1 MGNLIKIVMWG
12 AATLALA
19 APASAQGPI
28 VNTTDAERFF
38 DVYDSNHGVLNAE
51 ILQREYFDH
60 ATQGLVEFSK
70 LRRVSAESVAR
81 KLKADPALYLKARE
95 CVSTMPKV
103 RTRLESALSELRR
116 SYVDAKMAPLH
127 IVVGHGKP
135 VAVGNPTGAYIGLEA
150 LCAWTVPNPNVEDRF
165 VHVIAH
171 EYVHVQQP
179 RAAQSEEQA
188 SVLLAAL
195 MEGGAE
201 FVAELISGS
210 VAYQHF
216 VAATSGKELAI
227 ETQFLKDIDAPAM
240 GSRWVFNGLG
250 TPEEPGDLG
259 YWVGYRICKSYYL
272 KAKDKRK
279 ALREII
285 ELKDLRAILDGSG
298 WKPGIRLA
306 AKVPP
311 VKGRS

>member
-1 MGNLIKIVMWG
+1 MIKSAVMAAG
-12 AATLALA
+12 ALVLA
-19 APASAQGPI
+19 APTAAQGPI
-28 VNTTDAERFF
+28 INSVDVERFF
-38 DVYDSNHGVLNAE
+38 AAYDRHGGSLDAE
-51 ILQREYFDH
+51 TLQREYFDP
-60 ATQGLVEFSK
+60 ATPGLSEFAR

-81 KLKADPALYLKARE
+81 KLKADPALYVNARG
-95 CVSTMPKV
+95 CAAVIPRV
-103 RTRLESALSELRR
+103 RTRLEKALSELRR
-116 SYVDAKMAPLH
+116 SYTDAKMAPLH
-127 IVVGHGKP
+127 IVVGHGRP

-150 LCAWTVPNPNVEDRF
+150 LCAWTVPNPDVEDRF

-210 VAYQHF
+210 VAYEHF
-216 VAATSGKELAI
+216 AAATKGKELAI
-227 ETQFLKDIDAPAM
+227 ESQFLHDIDAPAM
-240 GSRWVFNGLG
+240 GSKWVFNGFG

-259 YWVGYRICKSYYL
+259 YWVGYRICKAYYL
-272 KAKDKRK
+272 KAKDKRQ
-279 ALREII
+279 ALRDII
-285 ELKDLRAILDGSG
+285 ELKDLHAILKRSG
-298 WKPGIRLA
+298 WKPGMVLA
-306 AKVPP
+306 SKVPP